1 MSAGRDCH
9 FKSITTYD
17 VGSRDAVE
25 DEGLM
30 KGVVEIFI
38 RWARY
43 HLSRAFARFCSFVRR
58 FINSPNETA
67 SDCNKPA
74 SIIIP

>member
-30 KGVVEIFI
+30 KGMVEIFI

-43 HLSRAFARFCSFVRR
+43 HLSRAFGV
-58 FINSPNETA
+58 EWG
-67 SDCNKPA
+67 
-74 SIIIP
+74 